1 MGGTRYIPGSHLTYV
16 HNFDIARYQNIKG
29 QKQVECE
36 AGTIIIMHHGIWHG
50 GGRNESNNPRLMFK
64 LRIQPTVKQIL
75 LWDTDDLTE
84 DRIKSWNRPIFGAT
98 KSEESDPIP
107 QTLTY
112 KNEYYDNDDRLYYI
126 NRIKLWRYILGNPEI
141 DVDYWLTRIKA

>member
-1 MGGTRYIPGSHLTYV
+1 
-16 HNFDIARYQNIKG
+16 
-29 QKQVECE
+29 
-36 AGTIIIMHHGIWHG
+36 MHHGIWHG
-50 GGRNESNNPRLMFK
+50 GGRNESDNPRLMFK

-84 DRIKSWNRPIFGAT
+84 ERIKSWNRPIFGAT
-98 KSEESDPIP
+98 KSEGSDPIP
-107 QTLTY
+107 KTLTY

-126 NRIKLWRYILGNPEI
+126 NRIKLWRYLLGNPEI